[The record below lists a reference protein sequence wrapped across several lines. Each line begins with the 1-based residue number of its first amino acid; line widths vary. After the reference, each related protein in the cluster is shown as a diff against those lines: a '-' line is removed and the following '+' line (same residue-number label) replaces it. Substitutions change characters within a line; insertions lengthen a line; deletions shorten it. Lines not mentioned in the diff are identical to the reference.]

1 MLIYNA
7 NVETVEQISYP
18 NGFVQV
24 EGGKIARIGRMED
37 CPPVAEGDVDA
48 GGRLLLPG
56 FVDAHCHLGL
66 FPDGQDYDGS
76 DSNELT
82 DPVTPQLRA
91 IDALYPQD
99 NTFREA
105 REGGVTTVL
114 TGPGSGNVI
123 AGQFAAVKTA
133 GRWIDKMVLKAPA
146 AMKFALGENPRG
158 VYGARKQSPMT
169 RMAAAALIRET
180 LHKAQRYARALDE
193 GKQPEYDAK
202 LEALLPVVRGDLPAH
217 FHVHRA
223 DDIATAVRIGEEFR
237 LDYRLIHATEG
248 YLVAD
253 ILAEKGVQVIA
264 GPVLTDRSKPELA
277 NLTVE
282 NPARLAAAGCRVA
295 ICTDHPEI
303 PIQYLPLEAALCV
316 RQGFDRRAALRA
328 ITLGAA
334 EIAGV
339 AHRVGSIAAG
349 KDADLV
355 LWGGHPF
362 DTGSRPLSVWIDGVR
377 VK

>member
-24 EGGKIARIGRMED
+24 EGGKIGRIGRMED

-223 DDIATAVRIGEEFR
+223 DDIATAVRIGEEFH

-295 ICTDHPEI
+295 ICTDHPEL

-316 RQGFDRRAALRA
+316 HQGFDRRAALRA

-339 AHRVGSIAAG
+339 AHRVGSIATG

-362 DTGSRPLSVWIDGVR
+362 DTGSQALGVWIDGVR

>member
-7 NVETVEQISYP
+7 NVETVEGFSCKK
-18 NGFVQV
+18 GFVQA
-24 EGGKIARIGRMED
+24 ECGKIARIGRMED
-37 CPPVAEGDVDA
+37 CPPLTDGDVDA
-48 GGRLLLPG
+48 GGKLLLPG

-66 FPDGQDYDGS
+66 FPDGLDYDSS
-76 DSNELT
+76 DCNELT
-82 DPVTPQLRA
+82 DPVTPQLRV

-105 REGGVTTVL
+105 RESGVTTVL

-133 GRWIDKMVLKAPA
+133 GRWIDEMLLKAPA

-158 VYGARKQSPMT
+158 VYGERKQSPMT
-169 RMAAAALIRET
+169 RMASAALIRET
-180 LHKAQRYARALDE
+180 LHKAQQYAQALDE

-202 LEALLPVVRGDLPAH
+202 LEALLPVVRGELPAH
-217 FHVHRA
+217 FHAHRA
-223 DDIATAVRIGEEFR
+223 DDIATAVRIGEEFH

-253 ILAEKGVQVIA
+253 ILAEKGVQVIT

-282 NPARLAAAGCRVA
+282 NPAQLAAAGVKVA

-303 PIQYLPLEAALCV
+303 PIQYLPFEAALCV
-316 RQGFDRRAALRA
+316 RQGFDRQAALRA
-328 ITLGAA
+328 ITLDAA

-339 AHRVGSIAAG
+339 AHRVGSIAVG

-355 LWGGHPF
+355 LWNGHPF
-362 DTGSRPLSVWIDGVR
+362 DIGSQALAVWIDGAR

>member
-24 EGGKIARIGRMED
+24 EGGKIGRIGRMED

-362 DTGSRPLSVWIDGVR
+362 DTGSRPLGVWIDGVR

>member
-123 AGQFAAVKTA
+123 AGQLAAVKTA

-328 ITLGAA
+328 ITLDAA

-362 DTGSRPLSVWIDGVR
+362 DTGSQALGVWIDGVR

>member
-24 EGGKIARIGRMED
+24 EGGKITRFGRMED

-328 ITLGAA
+328 ITLDAA

-339 AHRVGSIAAG
+339 AHRVGSIAVG

-362 DTGSRPLSVWIDGVR
+362 DTGSQALGVWIDGVR

>member
-7 NVETVEQISYP
+7 NVETVERFSYQ
-18 NGFVQV
+18 NGFVQI
-24 EGGKIARIGRMED
+24 EGGRIARVGPMED

-48 GGRLLLPG
+48 RGQLLLPG

-66 FPDGQDYDGS
+66 FPDGLNYESADC
-76 DSNELT
+76 NELT

-133 GRWIDKMVLKAPA
+133 GRWIDNMVLKAPA

-180 LHKAQRYARALDE
+180 LRKAQRYAQALDE
-193 GKQPEYDAK
+193 GKQPEYNAK
-202 LEALLPVVRGDLPAH
+202 LEALLPVVRGELPAH
-217 FHVHRA
+217 FHAHRA
-223 DDIATAVRIGEEFR
+223 DDIATAVRIGEEFQ

-253 ILAEKGVQVIA
+253 ILAEKGVQVIT
-264 GPVLTDRSKPELA
+264 GPILTDRSKPELA
-277 NLTVE
+277 KLTLE
-282 NPARLAAAGCRVA
+282 NTALLAAAGCRVA
-295 ICTDHPEI
+295 ICTDHPEL

-316 RQGFDRRAALRA
+316 KHGLNREAALRS
-328 ITLGAA
+328 ITLTAA
-334 EIAGV
+334 KIAGID
-339 AHRVGSIAAG
+339 HRVGSIAVG
-349 KDADLV
+349 KDADLA
-355 LWGGHPF
+355 LWSGHPF
-362 DTGSRPLSVWIDGVR
+362 DTGSRVLGVWVDGVR
-377 VK
+377 Q

>member
-24 EGGKIARIGRMED
+24 EGGKIGRIGRMED

-282 NPARLAAAGCRVA
+282 NPARLTAAGCRVA